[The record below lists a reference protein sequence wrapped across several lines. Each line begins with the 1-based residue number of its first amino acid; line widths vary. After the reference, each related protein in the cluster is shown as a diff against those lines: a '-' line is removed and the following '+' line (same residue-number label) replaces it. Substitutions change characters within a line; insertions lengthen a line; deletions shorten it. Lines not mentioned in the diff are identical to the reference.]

1 MSWIANAPAEVQNA
15 WILQHREVPQDMLK
29 TWQSKQQPCRLTLP
43 AVEALWSSTIPAH
56 AARVITSTLE
66 SPEALA
72 HLLKVERRKTVLED
86 ILRNPHTPT
95 QAMADVADARHIL
108 KHKGLE
114 GIICRTVCER
124 GTYQQA
130 DQLGLA
136 HLLLRPGEIVAAA
149 RDNALLGLRRRE
161 SAGNLWAR
169 AALLCDMPADDWVV
183 YFRACMEYRI
193 PVVPIDPMDASDE
206 QIAALWGGAKMAL
219 TPGTDPELWS
229 GFISRSDW
237 SRTEWKRY
245 RVTRP
250 RLSLVSPMTPGTSAD
265 WADVRPNTP
274 SEDELLPGAR
284 YHGRWRGGL
293 YPEKESLDAVVRD
306 SRHMSWSEIEAEG
319 DVGAATA
326 DLLCDWLATAGP
338 LGSAQWRSLWR
349 SRPVLNDHLE
359 RVHVAVA
366 DSLAK
371 GWEEGYYGHEHAALE
386 PFYVP
391 GGSAR
396 YGAAPIESPLDI
408 LEGPWKSHVG
418 NLPLTEQVV
427 ETIFSAASGQ
437 FAKWAGQVFT
447 ERIERDATPGAAR
460 SLFACSP
467 QWQGF
472 DEKTLSLL
480 TPEDVRALRADFL
493 AQKEWMYTH
502 KDIVGK
508 YILVHLADGKALD
521 QREDLWDLKKYDL
534 TPLAEAGLL
543 RGGALRAYVNDTP
556 TAAAALVAERLGS
569 DPNKWWLLESLY
581 SDWSGSLP
589 DLIDTVLEL
598 TAA

>member
-15 WILQHREVPQDMLK
+15 WVLQHREVPLDMLG
-29 TWQSKQQPCRLTLP
+29 TWQREKQPCRLTLP
-43 AVEALWSSTIPAH
+43 AVEALWSSTIPATT
-56 AARVITSTLE
+56 ARAIASTLE

-95 QAMADVADARHIL
+95 QAMADVADARHIC
-108 KHKGLE
+108 KHTGLE
-114 GIICRTVCER
+114 GLICRTVCER

-130 DQLGLA
+130 DQLGLV
-136 HLLLRPGEIVAAA
+136 HQLRPGEIVAAA

-161 SAGNLWAR
+161 SAGKLWASPVR
-169 AALLCDMPADDWVV
+169 LRDRPADDWVM

-193 PVVPIDPMDASDE
+193 PVVPFDPANASDE
-206 QIAALWGGAKMAL
+206 QLAALWDGAKMAL

-229 GFISRSDW
+229 GFISRSSW
-237 SRTEWKRY
+237 SQIEWKRY
-245 RVTRP
+245 RLTRP
-250 RLSLVSPMTPGTSAD
+250 RLSLVSPMTPGTSTD
-265 WADVRPNTP
+265 WADVRPNTA
-274 SEDELLPGAR
+274 SEDKLLPEAL
-284 YHGRWRGGL
+284 YHRRRRGGL
-293 YPEKESLDAVVRD
+293 HPEKGSLDAVVRD
-306 SRHMSWSEIEAEG
+306 GRHVAWSEIEDEG

-338 LGSAQWRSLWR
+338 LVTAQWGSLWR

-371 GWEEGYYGHEHAALE
+371 GWEEGYYGHEYAALA
-386 PFYVP
+386 PFCAP

-396 YGAAPIESPLDI
+396 HGAAPIESPLDI

-427 ETIFSAASGQ
+427 ETIFSAASGH

-447 ERIERDATPGAAR
+447 ERIERDAIPGAAR

-467 QWQGF
+467 QWEGF

-480 TPEDVRALRADFL
+480 TPEDIRALRDDFS
-493 AQKEWMYTH
+493 AQQEWMYAH

-508 YILVHLADGKALD
+508 YILVPLADGEALD
-521 QREDLWDLKKYDL
+521 HKDGLMGLMLYDL

-543 RGGALRAYVNDTP
+543 RGGALRAYVDDNP
-556 TAAAALVAERLGS
+556 TEAAALVAERLGS

-589 DLIDTVLEL
+589 DLIDTVIEL